1 MLPVIDV
8 RALSHEEPLLTSY
21 PPAAIPG
28 TEVRVVHSEV
38 AHQDYLISVALPF
51 HYGEDPEKVW
61 PVIFVL
67 DANLY
72 FGLVV
77 DMVRAMNIRVDFC
90 NELPDAFVVGIG
102 YPVNGTLE
110 EMLHQ
115 VMHLRLRDF
124 VRARN
129 ESFEEFIQ
137 ESFPLP
143 EPVPSGGGEA
153 FLRFVH
159 EELVPMIEAGYPV
172 DPADKTL
179 LGHSW
184 GADFALHALF
194 QHPTLFQRYVVASPE
209 PDLDDERNYA
219 ARHDSLPV
227 RLHLVVEDMQ
237 ADEVTRLESFA
248 GLLESRGYAGLTL
261 TQQVL
266 TQTTHCAMVPP
277 AFQSGLVAVF
287 SGSAATDPAH
297 RTLP

>member
-1 MLPVIDV
+1 MRSHLVTNLP
-8 RALSHEEPLLTSY
+8 L
-21 PPAAIPG
+21 AAIPG

-38 AHQDYLISVALPF
+38 AQQDYLISVALPF
-51 HYGEDPEKVW
+51 HYGEVPGKNW
-61 PVIFVL
+61 PIYVL

-90 NELPDAFVVGIG
+90 NELPDAFIVGIG
-102 YPVNGTLE
+102 YPVSGTLQ

-124 VRARN
+124 VRTRS
-129 ESFEEFIQ
+129 ESFEQFIQ
-137 ESFPLP
+137 EAFPLP
-143 EPVPSGGGEA
+143 EPVPSGNAEP
-153 FLRFVH
+153 FLRFVQQ
-159 EELVPMIEAGYPV
+159 ELVPMIEAEYLV
-172 DPADKTL
+172 DPSDRTL

-184 GADFALHALF
+184 GADFALYALF
-194 QHPTLFQRYVVASPE
+194 QRPTLFQRYVVASPE
-209 PDLDDERNYA
+209 PNLDDEQAYA

-248 GLLESRGYAGLTL
+248 ALLESRGYAVMTL
-261 TQQVL
+261 THQIL
-266 TQTTHCAMVPP
+266 AQTTHCAMVPP

-287 SGSAATDPAH
+287 P
-297 RTLP
+297 